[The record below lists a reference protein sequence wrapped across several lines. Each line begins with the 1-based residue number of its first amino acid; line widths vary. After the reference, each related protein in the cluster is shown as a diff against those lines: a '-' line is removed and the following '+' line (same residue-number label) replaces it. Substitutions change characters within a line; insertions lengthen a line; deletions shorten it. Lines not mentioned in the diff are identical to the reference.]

1 MNICKILSYTR
12 LLRVLIAYLYKSLIF
27 EWWYSARNVFF
38 TCSYLPI
45 CVCVCFPYAWDLQMN
60 LGHKWKIRIRTL
72 YGYAYAISEK
82 YAAGTVSVFRHFKII
97 SVTLLFFC
105 IQFRF
110 LHYSH
115 SIRFCQMVMFII
127 SISLNIGNIHWIQSL
142 KLLTRKYIT

>member
-1 MNICKILSYTR
+1 MMIQCPQRIFHVFVFAHMRMCMLSLCMR
-12 LLRVLIAYLYKSLIF
+12 LTNEFGTQMK
-27 EWWYSARNVFF
+27 N
-38 TCSYLPI
+38 THT
-45 CVCVCFPYAWDLQMN
+45 DL
-60 LGHKWKIRIRTL
+60 IRIRIRI
-72 YGYAYAISEK
+72 YAYAISEK